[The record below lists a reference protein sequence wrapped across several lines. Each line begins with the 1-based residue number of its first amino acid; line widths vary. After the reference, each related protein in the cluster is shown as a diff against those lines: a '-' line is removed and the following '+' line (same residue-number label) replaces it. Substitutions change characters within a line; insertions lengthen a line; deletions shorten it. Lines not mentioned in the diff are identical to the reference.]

1 VNSRSN
7 VGPVKEA
14 KTREVEETT
23 VIGEASDSDTGGGFV
38 WPRAEAMMAG
48 RPYWS
53 GQFRISLVSF
63 GIQLF
68 PATNPQSG
76 VTFHQIDRS
85 TGERIR
91 HLNVIDGNQPVENS
105 DIVKGYEYTKGKYLI
120 VEPDEIANLRIETKN
135 VIDVQQFVDT
145 DELPLELFEKPYFVV
160 PEPKEP
166 PEAFAVVR
174 KAMEE
179 TGKAAIG
186 ELAFGGREHLVA
198 ISVPADHSEPGL
210 MAYLLR
216 YAEELRDSK
225 QYFSQIPAG
234 NTKAID
240 KKQLA
245 MATQLI
251 ESYSHPFKLNAFKD
265 DYETALRDLIEAKQK
280 NTPLPLEEKRG
291 KSTKVINLMDA
302 LRESVSKAKKPVASE
317 RHVSSRAET
326 KKGPVL
332 VGAKRKHRAA

>member
-1 VNSRSN
+1 
-7 VGPVKEA
+7 
-14 KTREVEETT
+14 
-23 VIGEASDSDTGGGFV
+23 
-38 WPRAEAMMAG
+38 MAG

-53 GQFRISLVSF
+53 GQFKISLVSF
-63 GIQLF
+63 GIQLY
-68 PATNPQSG
+68 PATSPQSG

-91 HLNVIDGNQPVENS
+91 HLNVINENEPVENS

-120 VEPDEIANLRIETKN
+120 VEPDEISNLRIETKN
-135 VIDVQQFVDT
+135 AIDVQQFVDM
-145 DELPLELFEKPYFVV
+145 DELPLAIFEKPYFVV
-160 PEPKEP
+160 PEPKESP
-166 PEAFAVVR
+166 DAFAVVR

-198 ISVPADHSEPGL
+198 IAVPKNHAELGL

-216 YAEELRDSK
+216 YGEELRDSRE
-225 QYFSQIPAG
+225 YFSHITAAT
-234 NTKAID
+234 NHID
-240 KKQLA
+240 KKQLT

-251 ESYSHPFKLNAFKD
+251 EAYSHPFNLAAFKD
-265 DYETALRDLIEAKQK
+265 DYEAALRELIEAKQK
-280 NTPLPLEEKRG
+280 NAPLPLEEKKG
-291 KSTKVINLMDA
+291 KSAKVINLMDA

-317 RHVSSRAET
+317 RRTGSGAGE

-332 VGAKRKHRAA
+332 VGSGRRKRSAA

>member
-1 VNSRSN
+1 
-7 VGPVKEA
+7 
-14 KTREVEETT
+14 
-23 VIGEASDSDTGGGFV
+23 
-38 WPRAEAMMAG
+38 MAG

-53 GQFRISLVSF
+53 GQFKISLVSF
-63 GIQLF
+63 GIQLY
-68 PATNPQSG
+68 PATTPQSSG
-76 VTFHQIDRS
+76 ITFHQIDRA

-91 HLNVIDGNQPVENS
+91 HLNVINGDEPVENS
-105 DIVKGYEYTKGKYLI
+105 EIVKGYEYTKGKYLI

-135 VIDVQQFVDT
+135 VIDVQQFVDA
-145 DELPLELFEKPYFVV
+145 DELPLTLFEKPYFVV
-160 PEPKEP
+160 PEPRESP
-166 PEAFAVVR
+166 DAFAVVR

-198 ISVPADHSEPGL
+198 ITVPKNREDRGM

-216 YAEELRDSK
+216 YAEELRDSSE
-225 QYFSQIPAG
+225 YFSQIPAG
-234 NTKAID
+234 STKAID

-251 ESYSHPFKLNAFKD
+251 ESYSRPFHLDAFKD
-265 DYETALRDLIEAKQK
+265 DYEAALRELIEAKQK
-280 NTPLPLEEKRG
+280 NAPLPLEEKKG
-291 KSTKVINLMDA
+291 KPAKVINLMDA

-317 RHVSSRAET
+317 RRASAKAEP

-332 VGAKRKHRAA
+332 VGAGRRKHRAA